1 MHFCHIYRAHQKA
14 ANKVNKKAV
23 LTTKTDDICQ
33 RVVVRWQKTLVFCV
47 TFKLLI
53 ISEINA
59 FNADN
64 KWNQFQE
71 PPFLDP
77 KTAASCR
84 WNRPFQA
91 KEPQLSERKSM
102 EWGCFQLLSVLKD
115 EILCNVDF
123 ANHHPWFSIS
133 QKNTTV
139 NFLYPKSVIRVLD

>member
-1 MHFCHIYRAHQKA
+1 MITKVEHDKSHPSIY
-14 ANKVNKKAV
+14 ANKFNKKAI
-23 LTTKTDDICQ
+23 LTAKTDDICQ

-77 KTAASCR
+77 KIAAF
-84 WNRPFQA
+84 NR
-91 KEPQLSERKSM
+91 
-102 EWGCFQLLSVLKD
+102 
-115 EILCNVDF
+115 
-123 ANHHPWFSIS
+123 
-133 QKNTTV
+133 
-139 NFLYPKSVIRVLD
+139 